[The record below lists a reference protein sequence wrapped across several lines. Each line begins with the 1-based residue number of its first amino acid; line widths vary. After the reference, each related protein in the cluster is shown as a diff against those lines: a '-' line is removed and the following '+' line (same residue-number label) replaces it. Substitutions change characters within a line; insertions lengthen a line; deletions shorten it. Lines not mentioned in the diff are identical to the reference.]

1 MRDDVYVMNGV
12 IIPAHELEITTSR
25 AGGPGGQH
33 VNKTDTRITVRWNV
47 RASHALDDAHKA
59 RILEKLSAEITAD
72 GDVMVSNS
80 ASRSQLQNRK
90 AALVSLGQKI
100 AAALHI
106 PKKRMKS
113 KVSKGVKE
121 ARLRVKKK
129 RSEVK
134 KMRGKIN
141 ID

>member
-1 MRDDVYVMNGV
+1 MRDDVYVIEGV

-47 RASHALDDAHKA
+47 RASNALDDAQKA
-59 RILEKLSAEITAD
+59 RVLEKLSTEVTVD

-80 ASRSQLQNRK
+80 ASRSQLQNRN
-90 AALVSLGQKI
+90 AALATLGQKV

-113 KVSKGVKE
+113 KVSKSVKE

-134 KMRGKIN
+134 KMRGKV
-141 ID
+141 DMD